1 MKKKLTED
9 KIVDIVVYFLL
20 TIIGIITVYPFY
32 YTIICSLNDGMDL
45 MKGGVYLFPRKF
57 TLANYQLFLSD
68 AEWTHAFSVS
78 VAKTIIG
85 TAMVVSMLPIMCVY
99 PFLQKYFVQGMMIGA
114 VKE

>member
-9 KIVDIVVYFLL
+9 KIVDIVVYILL
-20 TIIGIITVYPFY
+20 TIVGIITVYPFY

-68 AEWTHAFSVS
+68 AE
-78 VAKTIIG
+78 
-85 TAMVVSMLPIMCVY
+85 
-99 PFLQKYFVQGMMIGA
+99 
-114 VKE
+114 

>member
-20 TIIGIITVYPFY
+20 AIIGIITVYPFY

-68 AEWTHAFSVS
+68 ADWTHSFS
-78 VAKTIIG
+78 
-85 TAMVVSMLPIMCVY
+85 L
-99 PFLQKYFVQGMMIGA
+99 
-114 VKE
+114 

>member
-9 KIVDIVVYFLL
+9 KIVDIVVYILL

-68 AEWTHAFSVS
+68 AEWTHAF
-78 VAKTIIG
+78 IG
-85 TAMVVSMLPIMCVY
+85 CKDHYRNSIMCSLY
-99 PFLQKYFVQGMMIGA
+99 KYV
-114 VKE
+114 

>member
-1 MKKKLTED
+1 MDCSNRRTRHMKKKLTED

-20 TIIGIITVYPFY
+20 AIIGIITVYPFY

-68 AEWTHAFSVS
+68 ADWMNILVRQSRQSSV
-78 VAKTIIG
+78 V
-85 TAMVVSMLPIMCVY
+85 
-99 PFLQKYFVQGMMIGA
+99 
-114 VKE
+114 